1 MNLELSSDEAR
12 LLKAQLQVRIE
23 EMDRE
28 LVRTDK
34 HELQVDLDRD
44 VERLRAIDERLG
56 RLLARSAA

>member
-44 VERLRAIDERLG
+44 VARLRAIDERLG